1 MSMVKAKEIET
12 AFFHSLGNP
21 KGHMFISFVLKIS
34 IITSPTTTGFSL
46 GCLHMGTS
54 GGGQSINVGGTHE
67 GGHRPYGG
75 PNFDRLY
82 HKLKVLLLLSC
93 NYMMQFI
100 SFVIAFKFTQ

>member
-1 MSMVKAKEIET
+1 MPFTHGGRQVQGDKA
-12 AFFHSLGNP
+12 L
-21 KGHMFISFVLKIS
+21 
-34 IITSPTTTGFSL
+34 
-46 GCLHMGTS
+46 MG
-54 GGGQSINVGGTHE
+54 

-100 SFVIAFKFTQ
+100 SYDSIKTH